1 MGGRGSSGGKSGG
14 GGGGMFTNEKPLIV
28 ETAYIDRYG
37 GGPYRHYRNEVL
49 DASEISPGHLRLG
62 YAQPIERYKLAKTN
76 KTNYVTYK
84 LEHGMVDG
92 ESHGINWN
100 AVKSVSG
107 QTYGIKE
114 QLKKMGYRWNRDQQ
128 RWEK

>member
-1 MGGRGSSGGKSGG
+1 M
-14 GGGGMFTNEKPLIV
+14 IV
-28 ETAYIDRYG
+28 TAAAPIDTTEMKYWTHRKY
-37 GGPYRHYRNEVL
+37 P
-49 DASEISPGHLRLG
+49 PGHLQLG